1 MKKIRFEV
9 VTAMEHEDES
19 EDVQVRIE
27 RTKTFYGAE
36 SYQQA
41 LDYYDKRKQAYDIL
55 YQTDEGGLY
64 SREVVDGKEYKG
76 EYREW
81 YTDTHVWLV
90 VHLKVIV
97 TNN

>member
-9 VTAMEHEDES
+9 VTAMEHDDES

-41 LDYYDKRKQAYDIL
+41 LDYYDKRKHAYDIL

-76 EYREW
+76 DYREW
-81 YTDTHVWLV
+81 HTDTHVWLG
-90 VHLKVIV
+90 VHMNVRV

>member
-1 MKKIRFEV
+1 MKKIRFDV
-9 VTAMEHEDES
+9 VTAMEHDDES
-19 EDVQVRIE
+19 EDVLVRIE

-55 YQTDEGGLY
+55 YQTEEGGLF

-76 EYREW
+76 EYCEW
-81 YTDTHVWLV
+81 YTDTHVWLG
-90 VHLKVIV
+90 VHLNVMV